1 MLRRLAS
8 LVYRRRYAVVVVWAV
23 FLLASLPLAP
33 RLPGILKPGGYSNA
47 SLESQQAE
55 VLLEQKLGLL
65 GNNLVVI
72 YRSPSGLP
80 SDDPRFL
87 QQVDESLSGLQ
98 GWSEVRRII
107 SPSVSPRQIA
117 KDHSIAYAVVVLD
130 PSTASS
136 SAAVGELRRR
146 LRPTGLETIV
156 TGNSVFYDDIV
167 HLSEADLRKVE
178 LISFPLALVALA
190 LVFGSVVAAGVP
202 IVVGG
207 TGVVISLAT
216 LFLVGQT
223 TDLSIFV
230 LNLSTM
236 LGLGLGTDYSLF
248 LVNRFREELRDK
260 EVPEALAAALDTAGR
275 AVLFS
280 GLTVFIGLSGLA
292 TFGFMM
298 LRSLGISGAVIV
310 AVAVLAAL
318 TLLPAILAIL
328 GRRVDALTIIR
339 YRPGG
344 GTFWVR
350 LANGVM
356 RRPLVVFFGVLA
368 LLALLGSPFLQARF
382 SLPDASVL
390 PPNVPSRQ
398 AYDLLLSKFDEGE
411 LASILLAVHTDGS
424 PLTPSNVAALYDL
437 TRRLGADPRVARV
450 DSIVTVDPRITLQQ
464 YQLIYGSPGEAGDG
478 FASRLVSTL
487 VRGDYTVVTV
497 VPKDPAT
504 SSATRSLIRAIRATK
519 VPGLTFLVGGAPA
532 GLLDV
537 VDQLYGEFPYAVALI
552 LGLTYVVLFAL
563 FRSAVLPLKAVL
575 MNVFSILASYGA
587 LVAVFQDGFLS
598 GILGFKALG
607 YVEATTP
614 IVMFCLLF
622 GLSMDYEV
630 FLLSRIQ
637 EAYRETGDNLRA
649 VSMGLARSGRVV
661 TSAALIVVVVA
672 GSFAVADVILVKAVG
687 IGTAIAVLV
696 DATVVR
702 ALLVPATMRL
712 LGDLNWWSPF
722 PSRAD
727 GHTSSQASSEGAVET
742 PR

>member
-1 MLRRLAS
+1 MDAS
-8 LVYRRRYAVVVVWAV
+8 LA
-23 FLLASLPLAP
+23 
-33 RLPGILKPGGYSNA
+33 
-47 SLESQQAE
+47 
-55 VLLEQKLGLL
+55 
-65 GNNLVVI
+65 
-72 YRSPSGLP
+72 
-80 SDDPRFL
+80 
-87 QQVDESLSGLQ
+87 GLQ
-98 GWSEVRRII
+98 GWPEVRRIV
-107 SPSVSPRQIA
+107 SPSLSPRQIA

-136 SAAVGELRRR
+136 TAAVGELQRR
-146 LRPTGLETIV
+146 LRPTGLETLV
-156 TGNSVFYDDIV
+156 AGNSVFYDDIV
-167 HLSEADLRKVE
+167 HVSERDLRKVE
-178 LISFPLALVALA
+178 LISFPIALVALA

-207 TGVVISLAT
+207 AGVAVSLAT
-216 LFLVGQT
+216 LFLVGQST
-223 TDLSIFV
+223 ELSIFV

-260 EVPEALAAALDTAGR
+260 DVPEALAATLDSAGR

-298 LRSLGISGAVIV
+298 LRSLGISGAIVV

-344 GTFWVR
+344 GAFWVR

-356 RRPLVVFFGVLA
+356 KRPLVVFFSVLA
-368 LLALLGSPFLQARF
+368 LLALLGSPFLLARF

-390 PPNVPSRQ
+390 PPDVPSRE
-398 AYDLLLSKFDEGE
+398 AYDLLLAKFDEGE
-411 LASILLAVHTDGS
+411 LASLLLAVHTDGS
-424 PLTPSNVAALYDL
+424 PLTPASLTALYDL
-437 TRRLGADPRVARV
+437 TRRLEADPRVARV
-450 DSIVTVDPRITLQQ
+450 DSIVTVDPRITLEQ
-464 YQLIYGSPGEAGDG
+464 YELIYGSPGQAGDG
-478 FASRLVSTL
+478 FAKPLVATL

-497 VPKDPAT
+497 VPREPAT
-504 SSATRSLIRAIRATK
+504 SSATRSLIRDLRATK

-537 VDQLYGEFPYAVALI
+537 VDKLYGDFPYAVALI

-563 FRSAVLPLKAVL
+563 FRSAVLPLKAVV

-587 LVAVFQDGFLS
+587 LVAVFQEGLFS
-598 GILGFKALG
+598 GVLGFKPLG
-607 YVEATTP
+607 FVEATTP
-614 IVMFCLLF
+614 IIMFCLLF

-637 EAYRETGDNLRA
+637 EAYRETGDNLRS
-649 VSMGLARSGRVV
+649 VSIGLARSGRVV

-722 PSRAD
+722 RSQTRTPV
-727 GHTSSQASSEGAVET
+727 GGQASSESAVET
-742 PR
+742 PPR